1 MSSLFSISVPPRRS
15 LLTGVLPIEL
25 QSTHTEELRVNIIQV
40 RIKIKGEEE
49 FHDIED
55 FRILA
60 GPPADRN
67 FRIDLDPFECRSY
80 GLQLGCTRSFDY
92 IIVARD
98 QRLHA
103 ESRVAGFAEGVDPSE
118 KIDYRRVVT
127 PTRSTT
133 FEPGQTV
140 VMNTE
145 KVGRHEVGLIDDEY
159 VVEAEDG
166 TPNDFGIFDSFTL
179 NPPGAYLELG
189 SQGYLEL
196 RGLHQTELVWSDST
210 VADPGVDPD
219 LFAVHVRQTATRK
232 HGWLFRSSLFVLP
245 K

>member
-1 MSSLFSISVPPRRS
+1 MSSLFSISVLPLRS
-15 LLTGVLPIEL
+15 LLTGILPIEL
-25 QSTHTEELRVNIIQV
+25 QSNHTEELRVNIVQV
-40 RIKIKGEEE
+40 SIKIKGEEE
-49 FHDIED
+49 FRDVED
-55 FRILA
+55 FGILA
-60 GPPADRN
+60 GSPADRN
-67 FRIDLDPFECRSY
+67 FRIDLDPLECRSY
-80 GLQLGCTRSFDY
+80 GLRLGCTRSFDY

-98 QRLHA
+98 QRLNV
-103 ESRVAGFAEGVDPSE
+103 ESRVTGFAEGVDPSE
-118 KIDYRRVVT
+118 KIDYRGTVA

-159 VVEAEDG
+159 VVEPEDG
-166 TPNDFGIFDSFTL
+166 TPNDFGIFNSFTL

-196 RGLHQTELVWSDST
+196 RGLHQAELVWSDST
-210 VADPGVDPD
+210 VADPGVNPD

-232 HGWLFRSSLFVLP
+232 HGWLFRPSLFLLP